1 MPIEEMGHRAL
12 PQPADVDNRVVL
24 AVVGG
29 FLLFVAA
36 AIAGILLFLNA
47 QVPSAF
53 LPRDELRFPAP
64 ELQTSPQADLARFET
79 HLTPG
84 ARILVNT
91 GWHRH
96 FGKPEFFTDFPSFT
110 LAAARYLAARRIR
123 LLGMDVPTPG
133 RNWLELHHVLLAP
146 DVEMVLVESMANL
159 DALPDTFTFAG
170 FPLCFRGRD
179 GSPIRAV
186 AVCD

>member
-64 ELQTSPQADLARFET
+64 ELQTSPQADLARFEAEQQARLSGYAWVDRD
-79 HLTPG
+79 HDI
-84 ARILVNT
+84 ARIPVDEAMQLVAGRGQHAYDPVEVDPNQPPSAN
-91 GWHRH
+91 G
-96 FGKPEFFTDFPSFT
+96 GKP
-110 LAAARYLAARRIR
+110 
-123 LLGMDVPTPG
+123 
-133 RNWLELHHVLLAP
+133 
-146 DVEMVLVESMANL
+146 
-159 DALPDTFTFAG
+159 
-170 FPLCFRGRD
+170 
-179 GSPIRAV
+179 
-186 AVCD
+186 